1 MNLTAQELREK
12 FPDGTTIAVVEVGVE
27 LLAIRTDTGE
37 DVTAFIRRHT
47 RYRAHEAQKSLRAK
61 HTKTDDIQFRQIPQ
75 LPTPQITLG
84 VTATDPTVVGSS
96 ASVDPTAEWTSMSD
110 QEIREFVSTSYAL
123 KPKKLIMPET
133 NWKYLMRSA
142 LRGKNILMVGPS
154 GGGKTMAAQAVD
166 EVFPNRPFFGFNLG
180 ASQDPRGMLIGNT
193 HYENTEGTFFAESL
207 FVKAIQT
214 PGAIVLL
221 DELSRAHDDATNIL
235 MTVLD
240 ENQRYLRIDESP
252 GTPTIKVAE
261 GVVFIATANV
271 GNEYTGTRIMDR
283 ALLDRFVIIEMAVL
297 GKQDEMKVLKI
308 NHPTLD
314 AGYVKAIAEI
324 AHATRE
330 QLASDEGV
338 LTLMVS
344 TRMSVEIGGLLLD
357 GFTMKE
363 TAEVCIFPFF
373 SDQGGVDSERTFMQ
387 QLVQKHLPTDLDNK
401 NKPWDPNDPTSNAS
415 TPTDPNDPKVP
426 WAKTT

>member
-1 MNLTAQELREK
+1 MNLTDQELREK
-12 FPDGTTIAVVEVGVE
+12 FPDGTTIAIVEVGVE
-27 LLAIRTDTGE
+27 LLAIRTDNGE
-37 DVTAFIRRHT
+37 DVTSCIRRHT

-61 HTKTDDIQFRQIPQ
+61 HTQTDKIQFRQIPQ
-75 LPTPQITLG
+75 LPVPQITLG
-84 VTATDPTVVGSS
+84 ANLAATTTVGSS
-96 ASVDPTAEWTSMSD
+96 ASVDPAAEWTPQSD
-110 QEIREFVSTSYAL
+110 QEIREFVSTSYGL

-166 EVFPNRPFFGFNLG
+166 EVFPNRPFFDFNLG

-214 PGAIVLL
+214 PGAIILL
-221 DELSRAHDDATNIL
+221 DELSRGHDDATNIL

-261 GVVFIATANV
+261 GVVFIATANI
-271 GNEYTGTRIMDR
+271 GNEYTGTRVMDR

-297 GKQDEMKVLKI
+297 GLKDEMKVLKI
-308 NHPTLD
+308 NHPELA

-330 QLASDEGV
+330 QVMDSENGE
-338 LTLMVS
+338 LTLMLS

-363 TAEVCIFPFF
+363 TAEVCIYPFF
-373 SDQGGVDSERTFMQ
+373 SDAGGVDSERTFMQ
-387 QLVQKHLPTDLDNK
+387 QLVQKHLPTDLDDK
-401 NKPWDPNDPTSNAS
+401 NKPWDPN
-415 TPTDPNDPKVP
+415 NDPDPDPVADPDNSKVP
-426 WAKTT
+426 WAN